1 MTRAVIYMR
10 RSESNENQYTFET
23 QEDDCTALAARSGYT
38 VVGVVKDDNLTGHDS
53 LDQRPGLKEV
63 RRMVRSGEVDIVL
76 VWKYDRLARDFLD
89 QAFIIRE
96 AKMLGARVE
105 SATEPVPDG
114 AMGWVMQAMHG
125 GMSEMEWH
133 KTKERLRSGVEKR
146 VAHGKYLAS
155 NRAPYGY
162 QFADG
167 KKARLVPDPL
177 TAPIVGRIFE
187 LSASGVSNHEIARIL
202 THEGIPSPSG
212 KPNWHWSVISNNIIR
227 NPLYVGVAVAFRTRE
242 RTKYVLNPVS
252 GESTQRKVRVPGEKI
267 VLPDGTVP
275 ALVSPELAQRAQQY
289 IEQNRIA
296 PLSGRVRDKDWLL
309 RGGFVVC
316 GICGR
321 SMSVRTHGRTAGTQP
336 IYRCARN
343 GDITNKTPHSLGIS
357 VYRLDE
363 YVWSSFVES
372 VSQPGVVEQA
382 MSLLEQR
389 RGAETA
395 HQLTVLHSLLD
406 DNQEQQNNLRQSIRL
421 LKNET
426 AIARLSA
433 DLDKLADD
441 ETGYRERIS
450 VLEQRES
457 VLVAAQ
463 KVLRKFA
470 ERRDTDL
477 SNLTLPEKRR
487 LLFDFGVHVTVHPSQ
502 STRRLVPAERCD
514 VVIDVLRRALD
525 TKDELPR
532 DRELLVLV
540 SRQLRILLVK
550 QRGEWSAHLE
560 VA

>member
-10 RSESNENQYTFET
+10 RSEANENQYTFET
-23 QEDDCTALAARSGYT
+23 QEDDCTALAARNGYS

-63 RRMVRSGEVDIVL
+63 RRMVRSGEVDVIL

-89 QAFIIRE
+89 QAFVIRE
-96 AKMLGARVE
+96 AKMCGGRVE

-162 QFADG
+162 MFADS
-167 KKARLVPDPL
+167 KKTRLVPDPL
-177 TAPIVGRIFE
+177 TAPTVVRIFE
-187 LSASGVSNHEIARIL
+187 MSASGVSNHEIARTL
-202 THEGIPSPSG
+202 TREGIPSPSG
-212 KPNWHWSVISNNIIR
+212 KSTWHWSVISNNIIR

-242 RTKYVLNPVS
+242 RTKYVINPMS
-252 GESTQRKVRVPGEKI
+252 GESAQKKVRVPGEKI

-275 ALVSPELAQRAQQY
+275 ALVSSELARRAQQY

-296 PLSGRVRDKDWLL
+296 PLSGRARNKDWLL

-316 GICGR
+316 GVCGR
-321 SMSVRTHGRTAGTQP
+321 SMSVRAHGKTEGTQP

-343 GDITNKTPHSLGIS
+343 GEVTNTVPHSLGIA

-382 MSLLEQR
+382 MALLEQR
-389 RGAETA
+389 RDAETA
-395 HQLTVLHSLLD
+395 HQLSVLRGLLD
-406 DNQEQQNNLRQSIRL
+406 DNQEQQSNLRQSIRL

-433 DLDKLADD
+433 DLDRLADD
-441 ETGYRERIS
+441 EAGYRARIS
-450 VLEQRES
+450 ALEQRES

-463 KVLRKFA
+463 KVLRKFS
-470 ERRDTDL
+470 ERRGADL
-477 SNLTLPEKRR
+477 DGLDIREKRR
-487 LLFDFGVHVTVHPSQ
+487 LLFDFGVQVVVHPSQ
-502 STRRLVPAERCD
+502 SKHRLVPAERCE

-525 TKDELPR
+525 TKDEVPR

-540 SRQLRILLVK
+540 SNQLRILLVK
-550 QRGEWSAHLE
+550 QQGTWTARLE